1 MVHEHPLF
9 SVPAHHTWL
18 RSVHGGQGPRPPLG
32 RGGWGALDAEGT
44 LWFDPE
50 RKGGSPEEWAWVCA
64 VMLTHLGF
72 RHLPVRSPH
81 GVWIAAAD
89 AVAGA
94 FVDALRVGRRPE
106 DLPPS
111 ELPSTRSAEA
121 LFERWVVSG
130 VPPELVNRGIAGHDA
145 WDLVPGEPPSWR
157 KERLDEAAHAF
168 EVGLAEAVHNALV
181 VASGRQVQKQT
192 PAHEARSWF
201 VSSFPLLGALAA
213 SFDIVYDVVAC
224 RSLDIRIAAIDP
236 GAQVV
241 YLNPAAD
248 LSTEELRFVVAHELL
263 HAGLRHDLRRQGRD
277 PFLWNVACDYVI
289 NGWLQEMAVGHMPTA
304 GVLYDPELQGLSAE
318 AVYDRI
324 ANDLRRVRKLC
335 TLRGQGLGDIIEAPP
350 AWWSADGCDLD
361 AFYRRCLAT
370 GLDLHTSTGR
380 GYLPAGLIQEIEA
393 LAHPPV
399 PWDVE
404 LAQWFD
410 RYFAPLERYRSFAH
424 PSRRQS
430 STPDLPRPR
439 YVLRE
444 DALAGRT
451 FGVVLDTS
459 GSMEPALLAKALGAI
474 ASYAIAR
481 EVPAARVIFC
491 DAHPY
496 DQGFLPV
503 EAIASRVK
511 VRGRGGTVLQPG
523 IDLLERAEDFP
534 ADGPVLIITDAECD
548 VLHIRREHAF
558 LLPQSGR
565 LPFTPR
571 GPVFRV
577 EP

>member
-1 MVHEHPLF
+1 
-9 SVPAHHTWL
+9 
-18 RSVHGGQGPRPPLG
+18 
-32 RGGWGALDAEGT
+32 
-44 LWFDPE
+44 
-50 RKGGSPEEWAWVCA
+50 
-64 VMLTHLGF
+64 
-72 RHLPVRSPH
+72 
-81 GVWIAAAD
+81 
-89 AVAGA
+89 
-94 FVDALRVGRRPE
+94 
-106 DLPPS
+106 
-111 ELPSTRSAEA
+111 
-121 LFERWVVSG
+121 
-130 VPPELVNRGIAGHDA
+130 
-145 WDLVPGEPPSWR
+145 
-157 KERLDEAAHAF
+157 
-168 EVGLAEAVHNALV
+168 V
-181 VASGRQVQKQT
+181 VASGRDTPQQT
-192 PAHEARSWF
+192 PAHHARSWF

-213 SFDIVYDVVAC
+213 SFQIVYDVVAC

-236 GAQVV
+236 SAQVI
-241 YLNPAAD
+241 YLNPAAN

-277 PFLWNVACDYVI
+277 AFLWNVACDYVI
-289 NGWLQEMAVGHMPTA
+289 NGWLQEMGVGHMPSV
-304 GVLYDPELQGLSAE
+304 VLYDPELQGLSAE
-318 AVYDRI
+318 AIYERI
-324 ANDLRRVRKLC
+324 VNDLRRARKLA
-335 TLRGQGLGDIIEAPP
+335 TLRGQGVGDILEAPP
-350 AWWSADGCDLD
+350 AWWSGDGCDLD

-370 GLDLHTSTGR
+370 GLDLHQSSGR

-410 RYFAPLERYRSFAH
+410 RYFSPLERYRSFAH

-444 DALAGRT
+444 DALDGRT

-459 GSMEPALLAKALGAI
+459 GSMGMELLAKALGAI
-474 ASYAIAR
+474 ASYAMAR

-496 DQGFLPV
+496 DQGYLPV

-523 IDLLERAEDFP
+523 IDLLERACDFP
-534 ADGPVLIITDAECD
+534 AQGPILVITDAECD
-548 VLHIRREHAF
+548 VLHIRHEHAF
-558 LLPQSGR
+558 LLPQAGR